1 MKKVAARG
9 AAALLLLFASAEAAL
24 ARSGEVRLVDEPF
37 IEGDLGVSI
46 RKWTLKK
53 EGWPDA
59 EIFEIAA
66 PARFRKPL
74 GARGDVVLEIPGV
87 WASIEEEKKSEYRGP
102 ADARLSAS
110 FRPGGA
116 GTRVGVL
123 LGIPIGASKLNEGER
138 AVAEAAADR
147 LLGLPIK
154 RFGEG
159 VDVGASLVHGFA
171 IARSWAVS
179 AGGGYLRKG
188 EYAFLGSGGSE
199 DDYKPGDEIFFAAG
213 IEREWGGAVLIRSAA
228 DVRFRMFGTDERNGE
243 DFYEEG
249 DEADLLLD
257 GMLQLAPGRRIDVRG
272 FFVFK
277 GEGSE
282 RGAFG
287 TGSIDSLSI
296 ERYLR
301 RGMTGDYRE
310 ISAAYT
316 HRVAGRIDLSAAARA
331 GDFGEYALANGSS
344 GAALLGSGRVYELG
358 GGAEADLT
366 SRIHL
371 LVHAARLF
379 GEAEGGAVDLTGLD
393 FGAAIRW
400 NY

>member
-1 MKKVAARG
+1 MKRTIARG
-9 AAALLLLFASAEAAL
+9 AAALLLLLAFAEPAL
-24 ARSGEVRLVDEPF
+24 ARSDEVRLVDKLF
-37 IEGDLGVSI
+37 LEGELGVSV
-46 RKWTLKK
+46 RTWTLRKD
-53 EGWPDA
+53 GSPDA
-59 EIFEIAA
+59 KVFEIAA
-66 PARFRKPL
+66 PARFRKPV
-74 GARGDVVLEIPGV
+74 GAHGDLVLELPGV
-87 WASIEEEKKSEYRGP
+87 WASIEEEEKSEYRGP

-116 GTRVGVL
+116 GTRVGIFV
-123 LGIPIGASKLNEGER
+123 GIPIGASKVGEEER
-138 AVAEAAADR
+138 AVAEAVADR
-147 LLGLPIK
+147 MLGLPIK

-159 VDVGASLVHGFA
+159 LDVGASLVHGFA
-171 IARSWAVS
+171 LPRSLALS

-188 EYAFLGSGGSE
+188 EYAFLGSGGAE
-199 DDYKPGDEIFFAAG
+199 DEYEPGDEIFLTAG
-213 IEREWGGAVLIRSAA
+213 IEGEWDGAMLFRAAA
-228 DVRFRMFGTDERNGE
+228 DFRFRMFGTDKRSGE

-257 GMLQLAPGRRIDVRG
+257 GMLALAPGRRIDVRG
-272 FFVFK
+272 FLVFK

-310 ISAAYT
+310 FTAAYT
-316 HRVAGRIDLSAAARA
+316 HRVAGWIDLSAAARA
-331 GDFGEYALANGSS
+331 ADFGEYAVANSSS
-344 GAALLGSGRVYELG
+344 GAALLGSGRVFEIG
-358 GGAEADLT
+358 GGAETDLT
-366 SRIHL
+366 ARLRL
-371 LVHAARLF
+371 LLRAARLF

-393 FGAAIRW
+393 LGAAIRW